1 MVKRVDFTDD
11 ILDYLRKRRG
21 KLVGPLQMVQ
31 ELTQRVKER
40 DKSRLLRGALLSDL
54 STLIQQRKVIRY
66 RRKTMVKK
74 RGSSSQGL
82 VRISEI
88 YV

>member
-1 MVKRVDFTDD
+1 MVKSVDFTDD
-11 ILDYLRKRRG
+11 ILDYLRQRRG

-31 ELTQRVKER
+31 DLTKRIKER

-54 STLIQQRKVIRY
+54 SRLVKQEKVIRY

-74 RGSSSQGL
+74 KGSSAQGL
-82 VRISEI
+82 IRISEI
-88 YV
+88 FV